1 LDAQSTATGDGC
13 PPQQAEPV
21 QAHQSDESGSVFV
34 TESVSNSSAPV
45 PLGQTFILGRSRVNH
60 KQLQDF
66 VNLGY
71 LEPDSLGR
79 DPFRP
84 PGDETVPRLKPNEAV
99 VFREFF
105 AAGLHFPLEPFVSR
119 VLDLF
124 EVQLHQLT
132 QFCCE

>member
-1 LDAQSTATGDGC
+1 
-13 PPQQAEPV
+13 
-21 QAHQSDESGSVFV
+21 
-34 TESVSNSSAPV
+34 
-45 PLGQTFILGRSRVNH
+45 
-60 KQLQDF
+60 

-99 VFREFF
+99 VFRDFF

-132 QFCCE
+132 PNAIARLSVFAMAMKMSHPKIYYFGLCMKNTK